1 MPNLRSIQCWLQAV
15 WIWKLTFTRSYFS
28 DVPASLVH
36 DVFHYYLF
44 QAIGGFI
51 SCRLMQHAA
60 SKFSRLLFIQ
70 NSRVLDDMPSCHVL
84 SQQTCWK
91 KEVGWS
97 GEKWASFHLCHPH
110 QASVSAQL
118 FEASLIPALRIKPMK
133 KKDKKWQSD
142 RRRHLRREQA
152 LLKYV
157 KKFVCTD
164 PQCNI
169 WGKFVWH
176 IFLSDQG
183 LAIGFAWIGKAP
195 FEVAVVSDSGVF
207 WNLNECP
214 EMIVLEFVVWE
225 SFIGS

>member
-1 MPNLRSIQCWLQAV
+1 MWRVKEVLKLKDFFSFRNHKQSREKEWGEMPNLRSIQCWLQAV

-91 KEVGWS
+91 KRWVGL
-97 GEKWASFHLCHPH
+97 GRNGPH
-110 QASVSAQL
+110 STCATPTRRLYLLS
-118 FEASLIPALRIKPMK
+118 SLKP
-133 KKDKKWQSD
+133 
-142 RRRHLRREQA
+142 L
-152 LLKYV
+152 
-157 KKFVCTD
+157 
-164 PQCNI
+164 
-169 WGKFVWH
+169 
-176 IFLSDQG
+176 
-183 LAIGFAWIGKAP
+183 
-195 FEVAVVSDSGVF
+195 
-207 WNLNECP
+207 
-214 EMIVLEFVVWE
+214 
-225 SFIGS
+225 